1 MIADSENVLHNNP
14 VNIKYTQRK
23 EVSTAGMWKG

>member
-1 MIADSENVLHNNP
+1 MITESENVPYNNP

-23 EVSTAGMWKG
+23 EISTAGM